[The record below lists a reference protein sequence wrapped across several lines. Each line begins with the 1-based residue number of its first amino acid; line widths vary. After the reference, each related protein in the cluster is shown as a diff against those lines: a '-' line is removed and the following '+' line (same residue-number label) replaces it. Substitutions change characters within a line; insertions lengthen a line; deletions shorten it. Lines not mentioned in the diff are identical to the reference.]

1 MKNTT
6 VYRLVH
12 SFSQAEIR
20 EFRKFLVSP
29 VFNQR
34 DDMLELF
41 DRLLAIGEDGD
52 KRSVWRSLHGKLP
65 YSDQKMRLLMSYLHR
80 LLEQYLVW
88 KERSME
94 EIENRI
100 SLAIAYRRRG
110 MQDAFTRVQRN
121 IEKSLEEQ
129 PLRDMQYYERQFRV
143 GWEVFQFAFQN
154 DPTDVG
160 LLRQLTHTADLVY
173 LTQQLR
179 LVCLLT
185 AHSQV
190 YSAPQQEA
198 WAERV
203 LSMAEKYKLEEHPA
217 LVVYLQCYKMLRYP
231 EAEIHFQ
238 EFKNALLKLADFFPE
253 EEQHSLYIW
262 AINYCVRRI
271 NSAEGRYFGEALD
284 LYKAG
289 LEKGFIFGNGELSR
303 FTYHNIVAAG
313 LHIDDLEWVRFFIN
327 EYKNRLAKKYRES
340 SFSFNLAR
348 LEFANRN
355 YHFVMELLQKANYRD
370 PLLNL
375 AAKMLLV
382 KTFYETGET
391 ELIPSHLDAMR
402 NYIHRK
408 RVIGY
413 HRSNYLRTI
422 RYFERILNI
431 NPMDHR
437 AVKMLRDDLQ
447 SEAGLSE
454 KDFLQKMLLVFQ

>member
-1 MKNTT
+1 
-6 VYRLVH
+6 
-12 SFSQAEIR
+12 
-20 EFRKFLVSP
+20 
-29 VFNQR
+29 
-34 DDMLELF
+34 
-41 DRLLAIGEDGD
+41 
-52 KRSVWRSLHGKLP
+52 
-65 YSDQKMRLLMSYLHR
+65 
-80 LLEQYLVW
+80 
-88 KERSME
+88 
-94 EIENRI
+94 
-100 SLAIAYRRRG
+100 
-110 MQDAFTRVQRN
+110 
-121 IEKSLEEQ
+121 
-129 PLRDMQYYERQFRV
+129 MQYYERQFRV